1 MKKVFALVLAFG
13 LLNGGVAQAFDWF
26 GGRLSVGGGYGY
38 DKPKLPYV
46 FQDQYKEARMWT
58 VHTSYFINNDVSVKV
73 SYADLQAKSRT
84 SASDLH
90 FAPLVGSVRYNLFHH
105 LPFTP
110 YITAGAGA
118 SFNRQ
123 ETTAGPESK
132 WTQFTAQGGLGLEFF
147 INEYTSIGAEG
158 LYHDFL
164 KKNRNSYG
172 VPSAV
177 AMVNLYFGEGPNLRR
192 AKADAASEKQRAD
205 LATQQA
211 AEANQRANTATT
223 QALSAEQQAMAA
235 QQTQAQTE
243 AAKAA
248 AAKTEADR
256 QAREMQAQTSQAQAE
271 LDAIKQMIAHK
282 DLEDINFK
290 TARADLLPG
299 SHTALDKIAMTAKKY
314 PNLKLR
320 VEGHTDS
327 QGDDTYN
334 LNLSQKRADAVR
346 NYLLSTG
353 VSADQVVAAGFGK
366 TRPIASNDTAEGR
379 TQNRRVEFMFFLK

>member
-1 MKKVFALVLAFG
+1 MMVLGMLCAA
-13 LLNGGVAQAFDWF
+13 NAQAFDWF
-26 GGRLSVGGGYGY
+26 GGRLSLGGGYGY
-38 DKPKLPYV
+38 DKPKLPYT

-58 VHTSYFINNDVSVKV
+58 VHASYFINNDVSVMA

-110 YITAGAGA
+110 YLTIGAGA

-123 ETTAGPESK
+123 EKTAGPETT

-164 KKNRNSYG
+164 NKNHNSYG
-172 VPSAV
+172 LPSAV
-177 AMVNLYFGEGPNLRR
+177 AMMNLYFGEGPNLRR
-192 AKADAASEKQRAD
+192 AKADAAAQKRRAD

-211 AEANQRANTATT
+211 ADANQRANNAQA
-223 QALSAEQQAMAA
+223 QALTDQQQA
-235 QQTQAQTE
+235 QID
-243 AAKAA
+243 AAKAL
-248 AAKTEADR
+248 AAKAEADR
-256 QAREMQAQTSQAQAE
+256 QAQAMQAQTSQAQAE

-282 DLEDINFK
+282 DMEPVDFN
-290 TARADLLPG
+290 TAKADLLPG
-299 SHTALDKIAMTAKKY
+299 SRAALDKIGLIAKKY
-314 PNLKLR
+314 PNLKMR

-327 QGDDTYN
+327 QGDNTYN

-346 NYLLSTG
+346 NYLVSTG
-353 VSADQVVAAGFGK
+353 VPANQVVAAGFGK

-379 TQNRRVEFMFFLK
+379 AQNRRVEFMFFLN